1 MPKQIMTD
9 KRSVSL
15 AIAAI
20 YRCMIAT
27 FMFPGQPNAESGCVF
42 GFFFFFFCTK
52 LLTILSVLLFELGQA
67 KSGRHLHS
75 SVLRTRSCSR
85 VYFNSSDDT

>member
-27 FMFPGQPNAESGCVF
+27 FMFPGKPNAESGCVF
-42 GFFFFFFCTK
+42 GFFFFFCTK

-67 KSGRHLHS
+67 KTG
-75 SVLRTRSCSR
+75 
-85 VYFNSSDDT
+85 